1 MHGLETAMIDLIRSW
16 FDAVG
21 WWGVVIAM
29 AIESACVP
37 LPSEITMPLAGWLL
51 VAEHNLG
58 WRGVFLAGFWGA
70 VGNLIGS
77 LIAYY
82 AGMYAG
88 RPLIERYGKWILLTK
103 KDIDRAEGF
112 FRRWGDWAVFIS
124 RLLPVVRTFIS
135 IPAGIAEMNIWKF
148 SLLTFVGS
156 FIWSTP
162 LAAVGYKWG
171 PNWETF
177 RERIRILDYPIAGL
191 ILLVIGWFIWHR
203 LREIRAEGQTPTGG
217 A

>member
-1 MHGLETAMIDLIRSW
+1 MQGLENMIVDLIRSW

-37 LPSEITMPLAGWLL
+37 LPSEVTMPLAGWLL
-51 VAEHNLG
+51 VAERNLG
-58 WRGVFLAGFWGA
+58 WGGVFLAGFWGA
-70 VGNLIGS
+70 IGNLIGS

-82 AGMYAG
+82 VGMYAG

-103 KDIDRAEGF
+103 KDVDRADQF
-112 FRRWGDWAVFIS
+112 FATRGEWAVFIS

-135 IPAGIAEMNIWKF
+135 IPAGIARMPIWKF
-148 SLLTFVGS
+148 SVMTFIGS
-156 FIWSTP
+156 FIWSVP

-171 PNWETF
+171 PEWESF
-177 RERIRILDYPIAGL
+177 HSRMRVLDYPIAAL
-191 ILLVIGWFIWHR
+191 MLAAVVWFGWHR
-203 LREIRAEGQTPTGG
+203 IREIRSEQQIVL
-217 A
+217 